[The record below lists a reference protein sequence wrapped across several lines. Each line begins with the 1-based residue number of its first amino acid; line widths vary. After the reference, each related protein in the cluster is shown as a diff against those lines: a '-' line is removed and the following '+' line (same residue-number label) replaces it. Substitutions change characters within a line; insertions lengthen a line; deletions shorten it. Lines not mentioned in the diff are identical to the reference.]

1 MKSYDEMPSWGR
13 APPVLGPVAGQGG
26 AGRVLQG
33 GDEVVRDGELLLQVT
48 GRHLA
53 GAG

>member
-1 MKSYDEMPSWGR
+1 MKSYDEMPSWGQ
-13 APPVLGPVAGQGG
+13 APVLGPGAGQGG
-26 AGRVLQG
+26 AGRVLQSG
-33 GDEVVRDGELLLQVT
+33 HEVVRDGELLLQVT